1 MFGVDWPALWFTIR
15 AVRTAV
21 SHFSASDVRRRDNMF
36 AELVLQPL
44 QLFSGDFLSLAVVFF
59 VLAVLAA
66 ALGARGVAGI
76 SMSIAKWLVVIFVV
90 LAIVSLIL

>member
-1 MFGVDWPALWFTIR
+1 
-15 AVRTAV
+15 
-21 SHFSASDVRRRDNMF
+21 MF
-36 AELVLQPL
+36 AELALQPL

-66 ALGARGVAGI
+66 ALGARGVAGM
-76 SMSIAKWLVVIFVV
+76 SMSIAKWLVIIFVV